1 MFAHWSV
8 MRERSIAAIFWKN
21 CFSVIKHNPFQWAYL
36 TSALWAKRGKRRGIY
51 VGCKLREAWEGICQ
65 RKFPTEVRVAAQRR
79 VSTKF
84 LKLKQSIT
92 REKLSR
98 NPQKGRLSLRQDL
111 KGKTS
116 KKSKST
122 QSESKA
128 TKKTAVIKELEK
140 HFEKSEI
147 TVHCRVEISK
157 GNDPKGDLNHHIG
170 KHFTKW
176 MKAFALPVLEGK
188 KKWRKISAILSQL
201 LGTLIHHYF

>member
-1 MFAHWSV
+1 MSLPNKRFMSQARQTRHSCRLQATGS
-8 MRERSIAAIFWKN
+8 MGKHLPEKIPNRSAGGG
-21 CFSVIKHNPFQWAYL
+21 
-36 TSALWAKRGKRRGIY
+36 SA
-51 VGCKLREAWEGICQ
+51 
-65 RKFPTEVRVAAQRR
+65 R

-92 REKLSR
+92 REKLNR

-128 TKKTAVIKELEK
+128 TKKPAVIKELEK

-147 TVHCRVEISK
+147 TVHCLVEISK

-170 KHFTKW
+170 KHFTKG

-188 KKWRKISAILSQL
+188 KK
-201 LGTLIHHYF
+201 